1 MLRLIR
7 TCWHVLAII
16 GLATVAILVWFAGTG
31 VSARPEPS
39 RMEASA
45 ARVARQML
53 MPADARARRNPEAAS
68 PEAIRQ
74 GMEHWADHCA
84 TCHANNGSGDTS
96 IGRGLYPRAPDMRL
110 LATQQLS
117 DGELFFII
125 EHGVKLTGMPAWGDG
140 TPEGERASWHLVH
153 FIRRLPSLSEEELIE
168 MEAFNPRSEAEWR
181 ALEEERRFL
190 SGESPLSGE
199 LRVGPTH
206 NEHAHK
212 KGGKE

>member
-1 MLRLIR
+1 
-7 TCWHVLAII
+7 
-16 GLATVAILVWFAGTG
+16 
-31 VSARPEPS
+31 
-39 RMEASA
+39 MEASA

-53 MPADARARRNPEAAS
+53 MPADARARPNPEAAS

-84 TCHANNGSGDTS
+84 TCHANDGSGDTS

-110 LATQQLS
+110 PATQQLS

-125 EHGVKLTGMPAWGDG
+125 EHGVKLTGMPVWGDG

-199 LRVGPTH
+199 LRVGPTD